1 MGRDTIAGLVV
12 LVVSLALFGLT
23 FRIQSNPLVPVSP
36 AFYPRLV
43 LGTTAFLSFLMVVF
57 DLAARRR
64 AAAANA
70 APPKPRAT
78 KPRYDMVVVMF
89 AIFTVY
95 VLVLPYLG
103 FRIGTVAFLA
113 VIQYA
118 MARPRTAHGWIVL
131 ALVALIATA
140 ATYYVFEA
148 YLQVLLPRGRWTD
161 F

>member
-12 LVVSLALFGLT
+12 LVVSLVLFGLT
-23 FRIQSNPLVPVSP
+23 FGIQSNPLVPVSP

-43 LGTTAFLSFLMVVF
+43 LGSTAFLSFLMIVF
-57 DLAARRR
+57 DVVARRR
-64 AAAANA
+64 AGPAAGPAKA
-70 APPKPRAT
+70 KA

-95 VLVLPYLG
+95 VLLLPYLG
-103 FRIGTVAFLA
+103 FRIATVAFLA
-113 VIQYA
+113 VMQFA
-118 MARPRTAHGWIVL
+118 MARPSTRRAWIVL

-140 ATYYVFEA
+140 VTYYMFEV

>member
-12 LVVSLALFGLT
+12 LVVSLVLFGLT

-43 LGTTAFLSFLMVVF
+43 LGATAVLSALMVAI
-57 DLAARRR
+57 DLVKRRR
-64 AAAANA
+64 AGPTAAAA
-70 APPKPRAT
+70 
-78 KPRYDMVVVMF
+78 KPRYDMVVILF
-89 AIFTVY
+89 AIFAVY

-103 FRIGTVAFLA
+103 FRIGTAAFLA
-113 VIQYA
+113 VMQYA
-118 MARPRTAHGWIVL
+118 MARPRSLRAWIVL
-131 ALVALIATA
+131 ALVALVATA
-140 ATYYVFEA
+140 ATHAMFET

>member
-1 MGRDTIAGLVV
+1 MGRDGIAGLVT
-12 LVVSLALFGLT
+12 LVVSLVLLGLT

-43 LGTTAFLSFLMVVF
+43 LGSTAFLSFLMIVF
-57 DLAARRR
+57 DVVARRR
-64 AAAANA
+64 AREAATPAKAKA
-70 APPKPRAT
+70 A
-78 KPRYDMVVVMF
+78 KPRYDMVAVMF

-103 FRIGTVAFLA
+103 FRIATTAFLA
-113 VIQYA
+113 VMQYA
-118 MARPRTAHGWIVL
+118 MARPRSRRGWVVL
-131 ALVALIATA
+131 ALVALIVTA
-140 ATYYVFEA
+140 VTYYTFEV

>member
-1 MGRDTIAGLVV
+1 MGRDGIAGLVV
-12 LVVSLALFGLT
+12 LVVSLALLGLT

-43 LGTTAFLSFLMVVF
+43 LGSTAFLSFLMVVF

-64 AAAANA
+64 ARAAAAPAKAPA
-70 APPKPRAT
+70 A
-78 KPRYDMVVVMF
+78 KPRYDMVAVMF

-95 VLVLPYLG
+95 VIVLPYLG
-103 FRIGTVAFLA
+103 FRIATLAFLA
-113 VIQYA
+113 GMQYA
-118 MARPRTAHGWIVL
+118 MARPRTPRAWIVL

-140 ATYYVFEA
+140 VTYYMFEV